1 MSYDIRRT
9 LGTSKMVSQIS
20 TPPNSIND
28 VDAVIVGAGF
38 AGMYM
43 LYRLRNLGLTVQI
56 LEAGDA
62 VGGTWYWNRYP
73 GARCDTESMFY
84 SYQFSNDLQQEWEW
98 TERYPRQPEILRY
111 ANHVADR
118 FDLRR
123 DIIFGARVISA
134 KWHEKKQ
141 IRHIATSS
149 HNQISAQFCIMA
161 TGCLSSPNI
170 PDISG
175 LNEFEGDIFHTGLW
189 PDQHVNFA
197 NKSVAILG
205 TGSSGIQVI
214 PEIAKDAKR
223 LYVFQRTANYVVPA
237 HNRPLNS
244 KEVSYIKANYSKI
257 RANAKQTYSGNIFET
272 GGPSALAVSN
282 DERSREYEERWQMG
296 GLCFMAAYEDL
307 QVSPEANETAAQF
320 IRNKIKEEVNDINVA
335 QLLSPKNLF
344 GCKRLCVASGYYET
358 FNRKNVN
365 LIDVSE
371 KPIDCITPNGVS
383 VDSKEFKV
391 DTIVLATGFDAM
403 TGALKKIDI
412 TGIGNIKL
420 KEKWQDGPRTYLGLT
435 TTGFP
440 NFFTITGPGSPS
452 VLTNMIPSVEQHVE
466 WVSECIR
473 FMKSRGLK
481 QIVAS
486 SSAEN
491 GWREHANDLAEKS
504 LRSTCLSWYLG
515 SNVPGKPRIFM
526 PYIGGVP
533 IYVEKCENVV
543 ANGYFGFE
551 MS

>member
-1 MSYDIRRT
+1 MNSQKLSPPSSNYD
-9 LGTSKMVSQIS
+9 L
-20 TPPNSIND
+20 
-28 VDAVIVGAGF
+28 DAVIVGAGF

-43 LYRLRNLGLTVQI
+43 LYRLRNLGLTAQV
-56 LEAGDA
+56 LEAGDG

-98 TERYPRQPEILRY
+98 TERYPRQPEILKY

-123 DIIFGARVISA
+123 DIMFGARVISA

-141 IRHIATSS
+141 IWHIETST

-170 PDISG
+170 PKFRG
-175 LNEFEGDIFHTGLW
+175 LKTFRGDIFHTGLW

-244 KEVSYIKANYSKI
+244 KEVSYIKENYSKL
-257 RANAKQTYSGNIFET
+257 RANARQTYSGNIFET

-371 KPIDCITPNGVS
+371 KPIACIT
-383 VDSKEFKV
+383 
-391 DTIVLATGFDAM
+391 ATGFDAM

-412 TGIGNIKL
+412 TGIGNLKL

-473 FMKSRGLK
+473 FMMSRGLK

-486 SSAEN
+486 SCAEN
-491 GWREHANDLAEKS
+491 GWMEHANDLTEKS

-515 SNVPGKPRIFM
+515 SNVPGKPRVFM

>member
-1 MSYDIRRT
+1 M
-9 LGTSKMVSQIS
+9 GTSSMNSQKLS
-20 TPPNSIND
+20 PTNSNYD

-43 LYRLRNLGLTVQI
+43 LYRLRNLGLTAQV
-56 LEAGDA
+56 LEAGDG

-98 TERYPRQPEILRY
+98 TERYPRQPEILKY

-141 IRHIATSS
+141 IWHIETST

-170 PDISG
+170 PNFRG
-175 LNEFEGDIFHTGLW
+175 LKNFRGDIFHTGLW

-244 KEVSYIKANYSKI
+244 KEVSYIKENYSKL

-282 DERSREYEERWQMG
+282 EEQSREYEERWQMG

-412 TGIGNIKL
+412 AGIGNLKL

-473 FMKSRGLK
+473 FMMSRGLK

-491 GWREHANDLAEKS
+491 GWMEHANDLAEKS

-526 PYIGGVP
+526 PYVGGVP